1 MRKIYIQIIWTSMIT
16 YIYCLI
22 WVTLEVSIYGSIQ
35 IRLVDDIMMLLF
47 IPPIWISVNA
57 LFEKYLNR
65 KEKDNGN
72 YYC

>member
-57 LFEKYLNR
+57 LFEKYLKR
-65 KEKDNGN
+65 EEKDNGKDIK
-72 YYC
+72 